1 MNKNR
6 NISVWLIIPQTN
18 LHVGNEGVGTFSVI
32 DKAIQRDVTTTLPCI
47 NSSSLKGAVKE
58 LLTAWV
64 VQKKSGVSAEMVKR
78 LFGSIKENIETGVQ
92 KEKNTQKEKDTQKGL
107 ATFFD
112 ATLLYLPVQSDEH
125 LYDLTFADELLNLF
139 VEKVKNLGREGFDK
153 KAICEC
159 ILYPHKRAVATEE
172 FIESCNDES
181 LPIIARNCLDNGE
194 SVNLWYEQVL
204 PSMSV
209 LATVIET
216 PEDETLDMLDG
227 QIVQIGANATI
238 GYGFCKF
245 VKIK

>member
-1 MNKNR
+1 MCKNK
-6 NISVWLIIPQTN
+6 NISVWLITPQTN

-32 DKAIQRDVTTTLPCI
+32 DKAIQRDVTTKLPCI

-58 LLTAWV
+58 LFTAWV
-64 VQKKSGVSAEMVKR
+64 AQGKAGIGAEMVKR
-78 LFGSIKENIETGVQ
+78 LFGSIKENAETGM
-92 KEKNTQKEKDTQKGL
+92 QKEKDTQKGL

-139 VEKVKNLGREGFDK
+139 VEKVKNLGCEEFDRNV
-153 KAICEC
+153 ICEG
-159 ILYPHKRAVATEE
+159 IPYSHKRAVAPKD

-194 SVNLWYEQVL
+194 SINLWYEQVL

-216 PEDETLDMLDG
+216 PEDETLDVLDG

-245 VKIK
+245 KKIK

>member
-1 MNKNR
+1 M
-6 NISVWLIIPQTN
+6 ITPQTN

-32 DKAIQRDVTTTLPCI
+32 DKAIQRDVTTKLPCI

-58 LLTAWV
+58 LFTAWV
-64 VQKKSGVSAEMVKR
+64 AQGKAGVSAEMVKR
-78 LFGSIKENIETGVQ
+78 LFGSIKENAETGM
-92 KEKNTQKEKDTQKGL
+92 QKEKDTQKGL

-139 VEKVKNLGREGFDK
+139 VEKVKNLGCEEFDRNV
-153 KAICEC
+153 ICES
-159 ILYPHKRAVATEE
+159 ISYSHKRAVAPKD

-194 SVNLWYEQVL
+194 SINLWYEQVL

-209 LATVIET
+209 LAAVIET
-216 PEDETLDMLDG
+216 PEDETLDVLDG

-245 VKIK
+245 KKIK

>member
-1 MNKNR
+1 MCKNK
-6 NISVWLIIPQTN
+6 NISVWLITPQTN

-32 DKAIQRDVTTTLPCI
+32 DKAIQRDVTTKLPCI

-58 LLTAWV
+58 LFTAWV
-64 VQKKSGVSAEMVKR
+64 AQGKAGVSAEMVKR
-78 LFGSIKENIETGVQ
+78 LFGSIKENAETGMQ
-92 KEKNTQKEKDTQKGL
+92 NEKDTQKGL

-139 VEKVKNLGREGFDK
+139 VEKVKNLGCEEFDRNV
-153 KAICEC
+153 ICKS
-159 ILYPHKRAVATEE
+159 ISYSHKRAVAPKD

-194 SVNLWYEQVL
+194 SINLWYEQVL

-216 PEDETLDMLDG
+216 PEDETLDVLDG

-245 VKIK
+245 KKIK